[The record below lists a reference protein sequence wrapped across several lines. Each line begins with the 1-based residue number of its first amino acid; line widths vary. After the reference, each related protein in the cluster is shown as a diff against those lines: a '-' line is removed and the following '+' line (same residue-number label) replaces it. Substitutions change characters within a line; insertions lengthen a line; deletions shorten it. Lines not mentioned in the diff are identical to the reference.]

1 MDTGLL
7 GLVLLDCKSAQ
18 LENLVAIELIRRY
31 GTENVYFFENN
42 VEIDFYVPS
51 EKCIL
56 ITNSEEAPLNCD
68 GIEIDVV
75 PVWKWLLEGEG
86 KRK

>member
-1 MDTGLL
+1 MQVLDNIDTKERETRAFVKL
-7 GLVLLDCKSAQ
+7 
-18 LENLVAIELIRRY
+18 
-31 GTENVYFFENN
+31 NN
-42 VEIDFYVPS
+42 FIPDS
-51 EKCIL
+51 KCIL

-86 KRK
+86 KRKSNGAVALIVICSLFTALFILL

>member
-1 MDTGLL
+1 MQVLDNIDTKERETRAFVKL
-7 GLVLLDCKSAQ
+7 
-18 LENLVAIELIRRY
+18 
-31 GTENVYFFENN
+31 NN
-42 VEIDFYVPS
+42 FIPDS
-51 EKCIL
+51 KCIL